1 MQQASPLQVLVVE
14 DDPVTASSITTVLAG
29 LGWQVDFAASGRV
42 AIRLQQQRQYDVV
55 LLDVTLPDMHS
66 IDVYKLLKAQWGE
79 ALPVLFMRASTE
91 QDMHLTLTAHDALLP
106 DVADT
111 KQLVAL
117 CQSLA
122 ASAATSTAQSL
133 TG

>member
-1 MQQASPLQVLVVE
+1 MQQATPLEVLVVE

-42 AIRLQQQRQYDVV
+42 AIKLQQQRQYDVV
-55 LLDVTLPDMHS
+55 LLDITLPDMHS

-91 QDMHLTLTAHDALLP
+91 QDIHLTLTAHDALLP

-122 ASAATSTAQSL
+122 ACAAASTAQSL